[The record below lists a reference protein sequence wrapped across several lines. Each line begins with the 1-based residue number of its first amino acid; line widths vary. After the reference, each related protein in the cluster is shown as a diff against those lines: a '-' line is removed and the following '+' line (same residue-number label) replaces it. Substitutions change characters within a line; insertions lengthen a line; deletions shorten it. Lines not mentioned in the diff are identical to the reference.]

1 MSKDKIIKEVQTG
14 NSAKH
19 LLVEVVK
26 CCDNPDERWNKH
38 SDIDVGTDTGHYRDL
53 TYNYCNNCGEVW
65 NVEFD

>member
-26 CCDNPDERWNKH
+26 CCDNPDEMWNKH
-38 SDIDVGTDTGHYRDL
+38 
-53 TYNYCNNCGEVW
+53 
-65 NVEFD
+65 